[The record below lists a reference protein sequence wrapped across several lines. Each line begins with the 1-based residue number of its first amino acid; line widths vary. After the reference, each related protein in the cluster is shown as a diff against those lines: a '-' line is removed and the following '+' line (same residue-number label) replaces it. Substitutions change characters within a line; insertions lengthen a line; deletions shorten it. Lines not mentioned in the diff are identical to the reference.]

1 MAKVKAKKQTDSNKV
16 NFFNSI
22 KFKVVMITFLS
33 VLITFLIIELILI
46 SNTKKTIA
54 KTNQNYLYDMAVQ
67 TGSRLDK
74 EFDVVGYDTA
84 MTYDNLAK
92 IFKGMGIIDMKTSYI
107 YVVAADST
115 MMYHPTQDKVG
126 NPVTNE
132 VVKGV
137 AEGLAK
143 GQNFE
148 PKFVQYI
155 FKGAAKYAAYYVAT
169 DEASGQKAI
178 VVATVDE
185 SEIMASQTKLT
196 KTSVIVGVIVLIFAV
211 GIGFIIASF
220 IANPIIS
227 ITNVVNKTGNL
238 DFTKDTTVDKLST
251 RKDETGLMAKAVSSM
266 TGKMVSVVS
275 DIKQQEEDLKKA
287 STNLNGAAAETSSTV
302 EQVEKAISEISDG
315 ASSQADETQKATE
328 SIILMG
334 NMVEE
339 TNAEVSNLSE
349 TANVMKESGDSAT
362 VTLSELAE
370 INEKAKQSIDI
381 IYEQTNTTN
390 TSANKIREATNLITS
405 IAEETNLL
413 SLNASIEAARAGE
426 QGRGFAVVA
435 SQISKLAEQSNES
448 ARQIE
453 AIIDSLITDSAK
465 SVETMDEV
473 QKIMEEQ
480 SEKVGQTVEMFN
492 QVKEGIDTSIT
503 GIANIAEK
511 TKKLDDARVNVVDV
525 VQNLTAI
532 AEENAASTEET
543 SASVT
548 EVTNIVYN
556 ISKDANDL
564 DEIAIKLQEQ
574 VGLFTI

>member
-1 MAKVKAKKQTDSNKV
+1 MAKTKKSKDSSKV
-16 NFFNSI
+16 GFFNSI
-22 KFKVVMITFLS
+22 KFKVILITFLS
-33 VLITFLIIELILI
+33 VLVTFSITELILLTNSKATI
-46 SNTKKTIA
+46 S

-74 EFDVVGYDTA
+74 EFDVVGYDAA
-84 MTYDNLAK
+84 MDYDALAS

-107 YVVAADST
+107 YVVAADAT
-115 MMYHPTQDKVG
+115 MMYHPTQEKVG

-185 SEIMASQTKLT
+185 DEIMASQKKLT
-196 KTSVIVGVIVLIFAV
+196 TISTIVGIIVLIAAV
-211 GIGFIIASF
+211 GIGFVVASF
-220 IANPIIS
+220 IANPIIN
-227 ITNVVNKTGNL
+227 ITKVINKTGDL
-238 DFTKDTTVDKLST
+238 DFTKDDTADRLSVRT
-251 RKDETGLMAKAVSSM
+251 DETGLMARAVKTM
-266 TGKMVSVVS
+266 TGKMVDVVR
-275 DIKQQEEDLKKA
+275 DIKQQGEDLKRA

-302 EQVEKAISEISDG
+302 EQVEKAVSEIADG
-315 ASSQADETQKATE
+315 AASQADETQKATE

-339 TNAEVSNLSE
+339 TNTEVNNLSE
-349 TANVMKESGDSAT
+349 AAAVMKESGDAAT
-362 VTLSELAE
+362 DILAALSQ
-370 INEKAKQSIDI
+370 INEKAKESIDV

-390 TSANKIREATNLITS
+390 SSANKIREATTLITS

-453 AIIDSLITDSAK
+453 AIIDSLIADSAK
-465 SVETMDEV
+465 SVETMEGV

-480 SEKVGQTVEMFN
+480 AEKVDQTVEVFGK
-492 QVKEGIDTSIT
+492 VKEGIGTSIT
-503 GIANIAEK
+503 SVNNIADK
-511 TKKLDDARVNVVDV
+511 TKKLDEARVTVVDV

-532 AEENAASTEET
+532 AEENAASTQET
-543 SASVT
+543 STTVADVN
-548 EVTNIVYN
+548 NIILN

-564 DEIAIKLQEQ
+564 DDIAYKLHEQ
-574 VGLFTI
+574 VELFTI

>member
-1 MAKVKAKKQTDSNKV
+1 MAKTNKAPKKTSGV
-16 NFFNSI
+16 GFLNSI
-22 KFKVVMITFLS
+22 KFKVILITLLS
-33 VLITFLIIELILI
+33 VLATFILIELILLP
-46 SNTKKTIA
+46 NTKKTIA

-74 EFDVVGYDTA
+74 EFDIVGYDEA
-84 MTYDNLAK
+84 MTYEALSN
-92 IFKGMGIIDMKTSYI
+92 IFAGMGIIDMSTSYI
-107 YVVAADST
+107 YVVASDST
-115 MMYHPTQDKVG
+115 MMYHPTKDKVG
-126 NPVTNE
+126 SPVTNE

-143 GQNFE
+143 GQNFP
-148 PKFVQYI
+148 PKFGQYI

-185 SEIMASQTKLT
+185 DEIMASQKKLT
-196 KTSVIVGVIVLIFAV
+196 LTSIIVGIAVLLAAV
-211 GIGFIIASF
+211 GVGFVVASF
-220 IANPIIS
+220 IATPIIS
-227 ITNVVNKTGNL
+227 ITKVVNKTGNL
-238 DFTKDTTVDKLST
+238 DITKDDPVNKLCV
-251 RKDETGLMAKAVSSM
+251 RKDETGLMAKAVAEM
-266 TGKMVSVVS
+266 TGKMVGVVS
-275 DIKQQEEDLKKA
+275 DIKKQEEDLKTA
-287 STNLNGAAAETSSTV
+287 STNLNGAAAETASTV
-302 EQVEKAISEISDG
+302 EQVEAAIGEISDG
-315 ASSQADETQKATE
+315 ATSQANETQKATE

-339 TNAEVSNLSE
+339 TNAEVENLSE
-349 TANVMKESGDSAT
+349 TAAIMKEAGDSAT
-362 VTLSELAE
+362 ETLSQLEQ
-370 INEKAKQSIDI
+370 INTKTRESIDVI
-381 IYEQTNTTN
+381 VEQTNTTN
-390 TSANKIREATNLITS
+390 SSTNKIREATGLITS

-426 QGRGFAVVA
+426 QGKGFAVVA

-453 AIIDSLITDSAK
+453 AIIDALISDSAK

-480 SEKVGQTVEMFN
+480 SEKVGQAVEMFGK
-492 QVKEGIDTSIT
+492 VKEGINTSIN
-503 GIANIAEK
+503 GISNIAEK
-511 TKKLDDARVNVVDV
+511 TKKLDEARINVVDV

-548 EVTNIVYN
+548 EVNNVVLN

-564 DEIAIKLQEQ
+564 DEIALKLKEQ
-574 VGLFTI
+574 IDLFTI

>member
-1 MAKVKAKKQTDSNKV
+1 MAKTKAPKNSSKV
-16 NFFNSI
+16 GFLNSI
-22 KFKVVMITFLS
+22 KFKVILITLLS
-33 VLITFLIIELILI
+33 VLVTFVIIELILLP
-46 SNTKKTIA
+46 NTKNTIA

-74 EFDVVGYDTA
+74 EFDVVGYDAA
-84 MTYDNLAK
+84 MTYEALSN
-92 IFKGMGIIDMKTSYI
+92 IFAGMGIIDMKTSYI

-115 MMYHPTQDKVG
+115 MMYHPTKDKVG
-126 NPVTNE
+126 SPVTNE

-143 GQNFE
+143 GQNFP

-185 SEIMASQTKLT
+185 AEIMASQKKLT
-196 KTSVIVGVIVLIFAV
+196 LTSIIVGVIVLIAAV
-211 GIGFIIASF
+211 GVGFVVASF
-220 IANPIIS
+220 IATPIIS
-227 ITNVVNKTGNL
+227 ITGVVNKTGNL
-238 DFTKDTTVDKLST
+238 DFTKDDTVTKLSG
-251 RKDETGLMAKAVSSM
+251 RKDETGLMAKAVAEM
-266 TGKMVSVVS
+266 TGKMVGVVS
-275 DIKQQEEDLKKA
+275 DIKKQEEDLKKA
-287 STNLNGAAAETSSTV
+287 STNLNGAAAETASTV
-302 EQVEKAISEISDG
+302 EQVEAAIGEISDG
-315 ASSQADETQKATE
+315 ATSQANETQKATE

-339 TNAEVSNLSE
+339 TNAEVETLSE
-349 TANVMKESGDSAT
+349 TASVMKEAGDSAT
-362 VTLSELAE
+362 ETLSQLEQ
-370 INEKAKQSIDI
+370 INAKTREAIDVI
-381 IYEQTNTTN
+381 VEQTNTTN
-390 TSANKIREATNLITS
+390 SSAGKIREATNLITS

-426 QGRGFAVVA
+426 QGKGFAVVA

-453 AIIDSLITDSAK
+453 AIIDSLISDSAK

-480 SEKVGQTVEMFN
+480 SEKVGQTVEMFGK
-492 QVKEGIDTSIT
+492 VKEGINTSIN
-503 GIANIAEK
+503 GISNIAEK
-511 TKKLDDARVNVVDV
+511 TRKLDDARVNVVDV

-548 EVTNIVYN
+548 EVNNVVLN

-564 DEIAIKLQEQ
+564 DEIALKLKQQ
-574 VGLFTI
+574 IDLFTI

>member
-1 MAKVKAKKQTDSNKV
+1 MAKIGKQKDSSKV
-16 NFFNSI
+16 GFFNSI
-22 KFKVVMITFLS
+22 KFKVILITFLS
-33 VLITFLIIELILI
+33 VLVTFSITELILLTN
-46 SNTKKTIA
+46 SKNTIA

-74 EFDVVGYDTA
+74 EFDVVGYDAA
-84 MTYDNLAK
+84 MDYDALAN
-92 IFKGMGIIDMKTSYI
+92 IFAGMGIIDMKTSYI
-107 YVVAADST
+107 YVVAADAT
-115 MMYHPTQDKVG
+115 MMYHPTKDKVG

-143 GQNFE
+143 GQSFQ
-148 PKFVQYI
+148 PKFVQYV
-155 FKGAAKYAAYYVAT
+155 FKGAAKYAAYYIAT

-185 SEIMASQTKLT
+185 DEIMASQKKLT
-196 KTSVIVGVIVLIFAV
+196 TISTVVGIVVLIAAV
-211 GIGFIIASF
+211 AIGFVVASF
-220 IANPIIS
+220 IANPIVN
-227 ITNVVNKTGNL
+227 ITNVINKTGDL
-238 DFTKDTTVDKLST
+238 DFTKDDTADRLSV
-251 RKDETGLMAKAVSSM
+251 RKDETGLMARAVKTM
-266 TGKMVSVVS
+266 TGKMVGVVA
-275 DIKQQEEDLKKA
+275 DIKQQGEDLKKA
-287 STNLNGAAAETSSTV
+287 STNLNGAAAETSATV
-302 EQVEKAISEISDG
+302 EQVEKAVSEIADG
-315 ASSQADETQKATE
+315 ATSQAEETQKATE

-339 TNAEVSNLSE
+339 TNTEVSNLSE
-349 TANVMKESGDSAT
+349 VASVMKESGDSAT
-362 VTLSELAE
+362 EILEALSQ
-370 INEKAKQSIDI
+370 INEKAKGSIDV

-390 TSANKIREATNLITS
+390 SSANKIREATTLITS

-453 AIIDSLITDSAK
+453 SIIDSLIADSAK
-465 SVETMDEV
+465 SVETMEEV

-480 SEKVGQTVEMFN
+480 AEKVDQTVEVFGK
-492 QVKEGIDTSIT
+492 VKEGISTSIT
-503 GIANIAEK
+503 SVSNIAEK
-511 TKKLDDARVNVVDV
+511 TKKLDEARITVVDV

-532 AEENAASTEET
+532 AEENAASTQET
-543 SASVT
+543 SSSVAD
-548 EVTNIVYN
+548 VTGIVLN

-564 DEIAIKLQEQ
+564 DDIAFKLQEQ
-574 VGLFTI
+574 VELFTI